1 VDAVYMGVRC
11 FVSVDIEDA
20 ELLAAF
26 ERVQAVLG
34 STGADLK
41 SVETGNLHITLRFL
55 GDVPEADVEGVGEV
69 VRGIA
74 FKPFS
79 LEVSGVGVFPSLSR
93 PNVVWAGLEGE
104 RLPEMLRLFTELEGG
119 LKRLGFEPE
128 RRGFEPHLTLC
139 RVRSGRNRQQLAE
152 AIMGLSDE
160 RFGELK
166 VSHLRLKK
174 SVLTGRGPIYSTLAE
189 SKSI

>member
-1 VDAVYMGVRC
+1 MGVRC

-20 ELLAAF
+20 EILAAF

-41 SVETGNLHITLRFL
+41 SVEIGNMHITLRFL
-55 GDVPEADVEGVGEV
+55 GDVPEADVEGVGDV
-69 VRGIA
+69 VRGIE

-79 LEVSGVGVFPSLSR
+79 LDVSGVGVFPSLSR

-174 SVLTGRGPIYSTLAE
+174 SVLTGREPIYSTLAE